1 MNLDNNVAALA
12 KEAVT
17 PLGVCQ
23 TALNNLITLTL
34 KEQNEFLRAAKEIVL
49 RDREAQLARYREE
62 IQQLEKRC
70 EEVVLYQQE
79 LAGI

>member
-1 MNLDNNVAALA
+1 MNLDNNGAALA

-17 PLGVCQ
+17 PSGVFQ

-70 EEVVLYQQE
+70 EEMVLYQQE